1 MVYVITGGPGF
12 GKTTLIN
19 CLSALNY
26 SVGREAARELLFASG
41 RENEPDKAFH
51 IPEDF
56 ERKIAMDRL
65 HFLLATAPDSTAFA
79 DRGLPDQIAYSW
91 FKKKN
96 PSSFIVEMVKNNKY
110 APFVFITP
118 PWQEIYRM
126 DQIRKENFEEALAI
140 HDQIVR
146 AYLKYGYKIVNLPLV
161 NPGSRVQ
168 FILNFLGI

>member
-19 CLSALNY
+19 LLSTLNFP
-26 SVGREAARELLFASG
+26 VGREAARELLFSSG
-41 RENEPDKAFH
+41 SENEPDTVFH
-51 IPEDF
+51 FPGDF

-65 HFLLATAPDSTAFA
+65 HFLLETAPDSIAFA

-91 FKKKN
+91 YKKN
-96 PSSFIVEMVKNNKY
+96 DPSPFIEEIVKTNKY
-110 APFVFITP
+110 APYVFITP
-118 PWQEIYRM
+118 PWKEIYRK
-126 DQIRKENFEEALAI
+126 DQVRKENFEEALAI

-161 NPGSRVQ
+161 NPESRVQ
-168 FILNFLGI
+168 FILNFLDI